1 MDTKLCL
8 LLWNRSET
16 DGTSEQS
23 TEGIFRG
30 VEDEVTR
37 TGGNF
42 IMKGITLHPVY
53 LDYQI
58 TKKKSWMGHASHT
71 EERYTAQTMWIWLL
85 HETDHWEKLDAI
97 ISCIQPQCMH
107 GCS

>member
-1 MDTKLCL
+1 MGTKLCL

-16 DGTSEQS
+16 DGTSEKD

-30 VEDEVTR
+30 EGGEVTR

-58 TKKKSWMGHASHT
+58 KKKSWMGHVSHT
-71 EERYTAQTMWIWLL
+71 KERYTAQMMEIWLL
-85 HETDHWEKLDAI
+85 HETDHWWKLDTT